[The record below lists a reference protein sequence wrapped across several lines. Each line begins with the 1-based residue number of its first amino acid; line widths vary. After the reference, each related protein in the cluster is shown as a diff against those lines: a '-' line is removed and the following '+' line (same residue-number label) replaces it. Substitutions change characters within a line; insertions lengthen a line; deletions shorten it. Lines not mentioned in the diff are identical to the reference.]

1 MGRALFCTLFLSM
14 IALVY
19 SQCPANY
26 YGCQCTID
34 VPVGTPAAGYG
45 ECSTYLPS
53 GSTRNFCPND
63 QVCGICCAACFQ
75 VAGRAA
81 GMDCFSA
88 GQNPCTAC
96 PVGKISPAGSMFL
109 SHCVVPGP
117 LCFCHTVLC
126 QALALQGRQDRT
138 AGRSSRAPRAR
149 TRKRQARP
157 IAASVH
163 TMQQTPLVLWA
174 VRHVRIA
181 YVTLSRVIHTYLTS
195 TGGDNTVCNN
205 CVPNG
210 GTSGTGSFKLS
221 NCQCMLHGTRAC
233 IDNHCRVMPA
243 VYHHSSARSAGGR
256 ASAST
261 SAEGA
266 DARSAGGQAFANTSA
281 EGADARSAAR
291 RRTRQC
297 QRIWRSSR
305 RRAGRYQLGT
315 MP

>member
-1 MGRALFCTLFLSM
+1 MDVNVQLMCL
-14 IALVY
+14 LV
-19 SQCPANY
+19 P
-26 YGCQCTID
+26 
-34 VPVGTPAAGYG
+34 PRPGT
-45 ECSTYLPS
+45 
-53 GSTRNFCPND
+53 GS
-63 QVCGICCAACFQ
+63 
-75 VAGRAA
+75 VAH
-81 GMDCFSA
+81 
-88 GQNPCTAC
+88 TC
-96 PVGKISPAGSMFL
+96 PVGQPATFAQMIRYAGYAVQHVFKLQAVLPEWTVSPRAKIRAQRVLLARFHL
-109 SHCVVPGP
+109 QA

-305 RRAGRYQLGT
+305 RVMAVFEGRRRREGEAGGAG
-315 MP
+315 